1 MSEQTESAV
10 LEEFE
15 NVFAGTGNHTQETT
29 TCSTNDK
36 CDASCFPGTTANTS
50 AMHATM

>member
-1 MSEQTESAV
+1 MSEQTESVA

-15 NVFAGTGNHTQETT
+15 NVFAGTGNHAQETT

-36 CDASCFPGTTANTS
+36 CDTECISGTTANTS